1 MVCIIRIKQ
10 DVSYGSTRI
19 ARIDLDQKIPLGQMR
34 YLYGKHPP
42 MFSPQYELARAFTA
56 PRVTL
61 DQGALQSLAD
71 LIDLRAMERKMHLLE
86 AGEVSR
92 HLIVVQSGML
102 RQFYLKNGKE
112 VTEHFAVEGQAIW
125 CIESLFL
132 GQPSQLVVE
141 VLEDG
146 IYGLVPYAALKEKAR
161 EHPGFFTLLTGML
174 EGSLVLSQRKADS
187 WKFESARERYDR
199 FLEEYPEASRR
210 ASINHIAS
218 YLLLTPE
225 TVSRVRAGKL

>member
-1 MVCIIRIKQ
+1 MSGAQ
-10 DVSYGSTRI
+10 
-19 ARIDLDQKIPLGQMR
+19 
-34 YLYGKHPP
+34 
-42 MFSPQYELARAFTA
+42 FELARNFTA
-56 PRVTL
+56 PRVSL
-61 DQGALQSLAD
+61 DEGALQDLAE
-71 LIDLRAMERKMHLLE
+71 LIDLRAMERKMLLVQP
-86 AGEVSR
+86 GEISR
-92 HLIVVQSGML
+92 HVILVQSGML

-132 GQPSQLVVE
+132 GLPGQLMVE

-146 IYGLVPYAALKEKAR
+146 VYGLVPYAALKERAR

-199 FLEEYPEASRR
+199 FLAEYPEASRR

-225 TVSRVRAGKL
+225 TVSRVRAGKR